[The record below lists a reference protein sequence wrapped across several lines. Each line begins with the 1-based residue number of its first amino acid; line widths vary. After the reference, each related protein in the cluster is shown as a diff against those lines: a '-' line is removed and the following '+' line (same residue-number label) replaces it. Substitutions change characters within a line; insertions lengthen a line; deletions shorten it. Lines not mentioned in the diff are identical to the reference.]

1 MKVKNI
7 SIQLEGRDAVSG
19 IINVPET
26 VAGAGIIFAHGAN
39 NDMNTP
45 MFVHLAQ
52 GLAENGCVCLRFNFP
67 YRDALRKSP
76 DSQQVLQKTWI
87 GAYQYLK
94 DHSEHQPQRILAAGK
109 SMGGRVASQIVAGG
123 MIKVDGLIFLGYPL
137 HAAGKKEQ
145 LRDSHLYDIETRM
158 LFFAGTRDP
167 LCDLT
172 KLAGVLKSLKISWDL
187 EIIEGG
193 DHSFNLP
200 QSMGISQDDIY
211 SGMLKKIIAWL

>member
-1 MKVKNI
+1 MNVKNI
-7 SIQLEGRDAVSG
+7 YIPIEGRDAVSG
-19 IINVPET
+19 IINVPDT

-39 NDMNTP
+39 NDKHTP
-45 MFVHLAQ
+45 MFIHLAE

-76 DSQQVLQKTWI
+76 DSQQLLEKTWVSAF
-87 GAYQYLK
+87 GFLK
-94 DHSEHQPQRILAAGK
+94 NHPEYKTARIIAAGK

-123 MIKVDGLIFLGYPL
+123 MIKVAGLIFLGYPL
-137 HAAGKKEQ
+137 HAAGKKEH
-145 LRDSHLYDIETRM
+145 LRDSHLYEIETPM

-172 KLAGVLKSLKISWDL
+172 KLAGVLKSLKTSWDL

-200 QSMGISQDDIY
+200 KSMGISQDDIY
-211 SGMLKKIIAWL
+211 AGILKKIISWL